1 MKRLILIFTIF
12 ALTFSAGQ
20 AFAQQDPNDPGDA
33 DTIWFC
39 PESLYVPV
47 LEGDPTGFLHIMLVN
62 DDTVGAVSTPLIWTG
77 TVTLDS
83 VTFKNTR
90 VESLEFNTVNTDVM
104 NKKVLVSNIPVEEEP
119 ILPGRGKIG
128 TLVFSFD
135 EMNPITLDTIFF
147 PPINTLRCVTLEP
160 VAYTPQFRGG
170 STPIPIIIYTPGD
183 VNKSGVA
190 DVSDIVHITNYV
202 LKSGPEP
209 DPLIAGDV
217 NADCIVD
224 IVDAVYLVNYVFKMG
239 PAPLPGCTSVD
250 DC

>member
-1 MKRLILIFTIF
+1 MKRLVLIITLF
-12 ALTFSAGQ
+12 ALTFSLGQ
-20 AFAQQDPNDPGDA
+20 AYAQQDPNDPGEA

-47 LEGDPTGFLHIMLVN
+47 LEGDPIGFLHIMLVN

-90 VESLEFNTVNTDVM
+90 VESLEFNTVNIDPI
-104 NKKVLVSNIPVEEEP
+104 NQKILVTNIPVEEEP

-128 TLVFSFD
+128 TLVFSFED
-135 EMNPITLDTIFF
+135 MNPVTLDTVFF
-147 PPINTLRCVTLEP
+147 PPINTLKCVTLDP
-160 VAYTPQFRGG
+160 VSYTPQFRGG
-170 STPIPIIIYTPGD
+170 SIPIPIIVYTPGD
-183 VNKSGVA
+183 VNKSGIA
-190 DVSDIVHITNYV
+190 DITDIVHITNYV

-217 NADCIVD
+217 NADCIVN
-224 IVDAVYLVNYVFKMG
+224 IVDAVYLVNYVLKSG
-239 PAPLPGCTSVD
+239 PAPLPGCVGVD